1 MKNRDVLIF
10 ALTTF
15 ARRLRLNAVLCE
27 FAWMACAISGAL
39 VLYQILPAAIA
50 APAVVGALETL
61 LALLLIGVIGFFAM
75 RGLRPITLEQV
86 AATADGHAELKDELK
101 SGYWFARQSKVSPL
115 IELQIQRA
123 ALTAQ
128 RINPRELFPIT
139 IPRGAF
145 AAVGMA
151 FAAGLLSWFVPYLG
165 HPQSPRAE
173 SSATGI
179 ATTSSEARK
188 PQPMSNRLAA
198 ANQESVDAAERT
210 PMADAPGADEAWIK
224 LETAI
229 HALGQDEGPKGMAA
243 AIKDRDAARAV
254 QLLEEF
260 GRRREFAP
268 AQSSGRTFADSVR
281 ASPGLLARL
290 QELFSPGGN
299 VPQSALDGG
308 TADELAHALDLTQK
322 LDDDMRAS
330 GANNPDSHKLEEG
343 TNPLQAAIPLERFGP
358 REARRS
364 QGQGGEFE
372 GTTDVEGGAMGRRVT
387 QSNIGAGGKP
397 STNEANTINQ
407 FEAEQ
412 VLGARTER
420 LSVQLKKVKIEGSN
434 PRGGDAQGIADGAY
448 AATREQQAQFA
459 YHNAPQHARYVSES
473 AMNAERIP
481 LAYRGAVKDYF
492 LDLNRN
498 EK

>member
-1 MKNRDVLIF
+1 MKNRDDLIF

-15 ARRLRLNAVLCE
+15 AHRLRLNAVLCE

-39 VLYQILPAAIA
+39 VLYQILPAAIT
-50 APAVVGALETL
+50 APAVVSMLETL
-61 LALLLIGVIGFFAM
+61 LTLLLIGVIVFFVLH
-75 RGLRPITLEQV
+75 GLRPITLEQA
-86 AATADGHAELKDELK
+86 AATADRHANLKDELK
-101 SGYWFARQSKVSPL
+101 SGYWFARQAEVSPL
-115 IELQIQRA
+115 IQLQIRRA

-128 RINPRELFPIT
+128 RINPRESFPIT

-151 FAAGLLSWFVPYLG
+151 FAAGLLSWFAPHLG
-165 HPQSPRAE
+165 HPSPRAE
-173 SSATGI
+173 STATGF
-179 ATTSSEARK
+179 ATTSGEARK
-188 PQPMSNRLAA
+188 PQPMSDPLAA
-198 ANQESVDAAERT
+198 AGQESVGTSERA
-210 PMADAPGADEAWIK
+210 PMPGARGADPAWSK

-229 HALGQDEGPKGMAA
+229 HALGQGEGLKGMAA
-243 AIKDRDAARAV
+243 AIKDRDAVRAL

-260 GRRREFAP
+260 DRKREFAR
-268 AQSSGRTFADSVR
+268 AQSSGRTFADKVR
-281 ASPGLLARL
+281 ASPDLLARL

-299 VPQSALDGG
+299 VPQSALDGATG
-308 TADELAHALDLTQK
+308 DELAHALDLAQK

-330 GANNPDSHKLEEG
+330 GANNPASHNLEEG

-397 STNEANTINQ
+397 STNETNTTNQ

-420 LSVQLKKVKIEGSN
+420 LSAQLKQVKIEGNAS
-434 PRGGDAQGIADGAY
+434 RGSDAQGVADAAY
-448 AATREQQAQFA
+448 AATRAQQAQFA
-459 YHNAPQHARYVSES
+459 YQKAPPHARYVTES

-481 LAYRGAVKDYF
+481 LAYRGAVKEYF